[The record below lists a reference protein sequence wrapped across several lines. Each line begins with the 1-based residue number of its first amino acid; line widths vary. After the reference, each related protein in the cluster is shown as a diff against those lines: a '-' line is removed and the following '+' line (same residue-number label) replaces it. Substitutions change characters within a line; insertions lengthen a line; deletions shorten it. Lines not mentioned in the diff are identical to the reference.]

1 MTPPAI
7 RSRQRAER
15 HRERA
20 VSHRADADL
29 LLVRYGKPDSAGAL
43 LYEAAK
49 QCINEQCINALAN
62 QAGQNPGSTGA
73 KKSFLSGL
81 ASQPPVSSL
90 DLEYGWTAAS
100 QLHIHTDRGHLEADE
115 FRDAWVKA
123 QAFVADMLLIHA
135 GGR

>member
-1 MTPPAI
+1 MTPSAI

-20 VSHRADADL
+20 VSYRADADL

-49 QCINEQCINALAN
+49 QCINALAN

-123 QAFVADMLLIHA
+123 PAFVADMLSIYA

>member
-1 MTPPAI
+1 MTPSAI

-20 VSHRADADL
+20 VSYRADADL

-49 QCINEQCINALAN
+49 QCINALAN

-123 QAFVADMLLIHA
+123 QAFVADMLSIYA

>member
-1 MTPPAI
+1 MTPSAI

-20 VSHRADADL
+20 VSYRADADL

-49 QCINEQCINALAN
+49 QCINALAN

-123 QAFVADMLLIHA
+123 QAFVADMLLIYA
-135 GGR
+135 GSR

>member
-1 MTPPAI
+1 MTPSAI

-20 VSHRADADL
+20 VSYRADADL

-73 KKSFLSGL
+73 KNLSCPASPASHPSVRWTWNMAGRQHPSCTFIPNGAIWRRTSF
-81 ASQPPVSSL
+81 A
-90 DLEYGWTAAS
+90 
-100 QLHIHTDRGHLEADE
+100 
-115 FRDAWVKA
+115 
-123 QAFVADMLLIHA
+123 ML
-135 GGR
+135 G

>member
-1 MTPPAI
+1 MTPSAI

-20 VSHRADADL
+20 VSYRADADL
-29 LLVRYGKPDSAGAL
+29 LLGQYGKPDSAGAL

-49 QCINEQCINALAN
+49 QCINALAN

-123 QAFVADMLLIHA
+123 PAFVVDMLLLYA
-135 GGR
+135 SGR

>member
-1 MTPPAI
+1 MTPSAI

-20 VSHRADADL
+20 VSYRADADL

-49 QCINEQCINALAN
+49 QCINALAN

-81 ASQPPVSSL
+81 LPASRPAVR
-90 DLEYGWTAAS
+90 WTWNTAGRQRPS
-100 QLHIHTDRGHLEADE
+100 CTFILTEA
-115 FRDAWVKA
+115 
-123 QAFVADMLLIHA
+123 I
-135 GGR
+135 